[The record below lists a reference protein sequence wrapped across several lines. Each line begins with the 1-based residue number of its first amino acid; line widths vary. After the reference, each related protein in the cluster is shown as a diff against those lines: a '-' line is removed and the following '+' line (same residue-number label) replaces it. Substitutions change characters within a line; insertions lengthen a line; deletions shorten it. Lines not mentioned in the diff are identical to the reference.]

1 MDTPT
6 STYEF
11 IYLIFLDGGYGKK
24 KASGCYNTLYKAPPP
39 LYTKSTPSFIYFVV
53 RVLIEVKEMKL
64 TKVQKLWLKIGRIP
78 TSTRRSKWMK

>member
-1 MDTPT
+1 MVVYILP
-6 STYEF
+6 
-11 IYLIFLDGGYGKK
+11 
-24 KASGCYNTLYKAPPP
+24 LY

-78 TSTRRSKWMK
+78 TTTRRSKWMK